1 MKVCN
6 NVNAPVVLGIVSP
19 ILLMKNDIYV
29 LHPKLPIEDGKVQ
42 LNDKPNDKL
51 DNPSDS
57 TLPSVADP
65 EIVSHVTPATNI

>member
-1 MKVCN
+1 
-6 NVNAPVVLGIVSP
+6 
-19 ILLMKNDIYV
+19 MKNDIYV

>member
-1 MKVCN
+1 
-6 NVNAPVVLGIVSP
+6 
-19 ILLMKNDIYV
+19 MKNDIYV
-29 LHPKLPIEDGKVQ
+29 LHPKLPIEDGKVR

-57 TLPSVADP
+57 TLPSVSDP